1 MFMNAP
7 LRMKTVQQQL
17 YHNNE
22 QVFFEHKHAEEV
34 SRTRVFDHDDSTR
47 WARVGKNRQI
57 RHL

>member
-7 LRMKTVQQQL
+7 LRMKTEQQQL
-17 YHNNE
+17 YHNE
-22 QVFFEHKHAEEV
+22 QVSFEHVHAEEV
-34 SRTRVFDHDDSTR
+34 SRTRVFDHDDSAR